1 MIADVHDYIAEFNP
15 SIVFPYI
22 NIVGCWFHFT
32 KAVYDKVQKLGL
44 GKLYQVNKEF
54 KNWIHLLMSLPFL
67 PEEEIRP
74 TYLAIHLPLIG
85 LTESELQIC
94 ATFKSYFSKVWI
106 EASIS
111 ISVFY
116 YEFNT
121 NNGI

>member
-1 MIADVHDYIAEFNP
+1 
-15 SIVFPYI
+15 
-22 NIVGCWFHFT
+22 
-32 KAVYDKVQKLGL
+32 
-44 GKLYQVNKEF
+44 
-54 KNWIHLLMSLPFL
+54 MSLPFL

-106 EASIS
+106 EASAPS

-121 NNGI
+121 NNGAESYHNCLNSYIKNSHPNVWKFMSYYFYTSIFYITFAIFLFLYYFCVLEIE